1 MAPKLTDLEGKVAL
15 VTGATSG
22 IGRAVAQALASAG
35 AHVVISGRSEAGGA
49 EVLAEISTFGG
60 RARFVRADVA
70 VEADVRHLVAQAVSA
85 FGRLDLACNSA
96 GIGIP
101 GPITDAEEID
111 YRRLFDTNL
120 WGVAVSMKYEIAAM
134 IESGAGSIV
143 NVSSIAGR
151 IGVGRAPLYTA
162 SKHAVEGITKAV
174 ALDYARR
181 NIRVNAVAPAY
192 IATPMVER
200 MVGPSGDQR
209 DDLASQHPIG
219 RLGRPD
225 EIAAAVMFLLSDA
238 SSFITGESLMVDG
251 GWIAQ

>member
-1 MAPKLTDLEGKVAL
+1 MAAKLADLEGKVAL

-22 IGRAVAQALASAG
+22 IGRAVAQALAIEG
-35 AHVVISGRSEAGGA
+35 AHVVVSGRSEVDGA
-49 EVLAEISTFGG
+49 DVLADIAKLGG
-60 RARFVRADVA
+60 EARFVRADVA
-70 VEADVRHLVAQAVSA
+70 VEADVQRLVAETVAA

-101 GPITDAEEID
+101 GAITGAEEID

-120 WGVAVSMKYEIAAM
+120 WGVAVSMKYEVAAM
-134 IESGAGSIV
+134 IESGAGAIV

-151 IGVGRAPLYTA
+151 IGIAKAPLYTA
-162 SKHAVEGITKAV
+162 SKHAVEGLTKAV

-200 MVGPSGDQR
+200 MVGSSGDQR

-225 EIAAAVMFLLSDA
+225 EIAAAVTFLLSDA

-251 GWIAQ
+251 GWVAR